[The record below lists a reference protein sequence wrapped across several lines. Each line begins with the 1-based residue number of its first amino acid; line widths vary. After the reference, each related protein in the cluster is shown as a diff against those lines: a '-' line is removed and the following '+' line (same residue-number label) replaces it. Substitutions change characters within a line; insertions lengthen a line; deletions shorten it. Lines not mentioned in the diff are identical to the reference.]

1 MNNKK
6 EILIACIVVI
16 CSIAFRLIN
25 TTQSIFNFTPILAL
39 SLFAG
44 SIFTNK
50 KMSYALPLIA
60 MLASDIFL
68 QLFTK
73 IDGFYGVSQFFNY
86 AILALIVALG
96 TTLKNKT
103 IINIA
108 GYTVA
113 SSLIFFVL
121 SNFGVWF
128 FDSYNMYPKTLT
140 GLAQCM
146 GAGVAFYKQQIQ
158 GNVLSN
164 PIVGDLYFSA
174 LFFGG
179 YALYKQL
186 AGKSA
191 LA

>member
-6 EILIACIVVI
+6 EIIIACIIVAF
-16 CSIAFRLIN
+16 SIAFRLIN
-25 TTQSIFNFTPILAL
+25 TTNSIFNFTPILAL

-68 QLFTK
+68 QIFTT
-73 IDGFYGVSQFFNY
+73 IDGFYGAGQFFNY
-86 AILALIVALG
+86 SILLLIVALG

-113 SSLIFFVL
+113 SSLLFFVL
-121 SNFGVWF
+121 SNFGVWL
-128 FDSYNMYPKTLT
+128 FDSYNMYPKNTT

-146 GAGVAFYKQQIQ
+146 SAGVAFYKQQIQ
-158 GNVLSN
+158 GNFLSN

-179 YALYKQL
+179 FALYKQL
-186 AGKSA
+186 ANKTA
-191 LA
+191 VA

>member
-6 EILIACIVVI
+6 EIIIACLVVTF
-16 CSIAFRLIN
+16 SILFRLIN
-25 TTQSIFNFTPILAL
+25 TTNSIFNFTPILAL
-39 SLFAG
+39 SLFSG

-60 MLASDIFL
+60 MLLSDIFL

-73 IDGFYGVSQFFNY
+73 IQGFYGVSQFFNY
-86 AILALIVALG
+86 AILALVVALG

-103 IINIA
+103 ILNIA
-108 GYTVA
+108 GYTIA
-113 SSLIFFVL
+113 SSLLFFIL

-128 FDSYNMYPKTLT
+128 FDSYNMYPKTIT

-146 GAGVAFYKQQIQ
+146 SAGIAFYKQQIQ
-158 GNVLSN
+158 SSMLSN
-164 PIVGDLYFSA
+164 PIAGDLYFSA

-179 YALYKQL
+179 YALYKQI
-186 AGKSA
+186 AFKNA
-191 LA
+191 IA